1 MNEELEKALYS
12 ISNNQV
18 PKSWQKRAYPSL
30 KPLASWVEDF
40 IERVKFFKAAV
51 NEKPKMYWI
60 SAFFFPQ
67 GFLTSVLQIHAR
79 KLKVPID
86 SLSFA
91 YTFKQNLF
99 KDCTDGAPTEGCLI
113 YGLYSEACCV
123 DLKSSIVKE
132 SAPDVIDTEVPVI
145 HFKPIQQKGEQNG
158 QFCEIPLYKTKLRAG
173 TLSTTGHSTNFII
186 SITCKTDQEEAYWI
200 KRGAAFFCSL

>member
-1 MNEELEKALYS
+1 
-12 ISNNQV
+12 
-18 PKSWQKRAYPSL
+18 
-30 KPLASWVEDF
+30 
-40 IERVKFFKAAV
+40 
-51 NEKPKMYWI
+51 MYWI

-91 YTFKQNLF
+91 YTIKQSLF
-99 KDCTDGAPTEGCLI
+99 KDCTDGAPTQGCLI

-200 KRGAAFFCSL
+200 KRGAAFFCSLEK